1 MFECKKKLFPVYS
14 FVDYLKQMMLIF
26 ENYVNCA
33 ILWKIF
39 TLYIMA
45 SSMYVYVY
53 VFTCIL

>member
-1 MFECKKKLFPVYS
+1 MLECKVTFPVYS
-14 FVDYLKQMMLIF
+14 FVDYLNQMLLIF

-33 ILWKIF
+33 ILWKNC
-39 TLYIMA
+39 TLYIKA